1 MDKGYAAAFKSALR
15 GACPICATVSPGQLE
30 LLELP
35 ELLELAAGT
44 MLQHPGTAPSR
55 GAVSGLG

>member
-15 GACPICATVSPGQLE
+15 GACPICATVSPGQ
-30 LLELP
+30 LELP